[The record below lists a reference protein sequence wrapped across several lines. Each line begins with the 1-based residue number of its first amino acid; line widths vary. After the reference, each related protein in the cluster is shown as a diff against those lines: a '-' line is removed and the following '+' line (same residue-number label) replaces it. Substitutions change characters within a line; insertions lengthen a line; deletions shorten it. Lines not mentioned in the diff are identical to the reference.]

1 MAAVH
6 LGIALE
12 EELIGAEVQGGQGH
26 LSAVLCYPLAVCLDM
41 GMG

>member
-1 MAAVH
+1 MVAAH

-26 LSAVLCYPLAVCLDM
+26 LPTVFCYPLAVCLDM